1 MQYKILLISPP
12 IFDYYYTPARMEPL
26 GLYYIK
32 KSLDEIA
39 GVETVIY
46 DSLYSGKKKPI
57 KKPYEFSYLDEIYK
71 EDYSAFSLFNKYF
84 RFGDSFDKIISCI
97 NENSYKLV
105 GISSLFSAYH
115 PDVENLLHRL
125 KTETTAKTAI
135 GGWAVS
141 SESDYISK
149 ITNSDY
155 IIPSDPELSF
165 KKLAEILMVGRE
177 PVLEGKIFQSDKNG
191 VHCSNE
197 NEFFTI
203 ENHPLRDKPYFFR
216 GRRIA
221 KMVLSRGCVYRCG
234 FCSVHGRY
242 KYQARSLD
250 SIEKEIQYL
259 YNQGVQLIDFEDD
272 NLFNGKD
279 FSAGLLSVLKS
290 YSEKGM
296 AFTAMNGITAS
307 NLAPYVE
314 EALACGFTEF
324 NLSMATGKEKTLS
337 DIKRPD
343 FAAPVKYIAEKNAG
357 RVDISAFLI
366 AGMPGTD
373 TKDLLTD
380 ILYLAA
386 LPLKIGFS
394 PLYIIPGVKLFDN
407 ISIPENRRL
416 TRGSAL
422 NKFGNGFNRYD
433 IASYWKLVRL
443 INALK
448 LSASPELL
456 DEDIFYFRKS
466 VSEKNWYHKDKSGNW
481 YKGFA
486 FSCDFPDKIDITS
499 LNVKTMELALK

>member
-32 KSLDEIA
+32 KSLNKLT
-39 GVETVIY
+39 GVESDIY
-46 DSLYSGKKKPI
+46 DSMYSGKKKSV
-57 KKPYEFSYLDEIYK
+57 KKPDEFSYLEEIYK
-71 EDYSAFSLFNKYF
+71 EDYSAYSLFNKYF

-97 NENSYKLV
+97 SENNYNLI

-115 PDVENLLHRL
+115 PDVENLLYRI
-125 KTETTAKTAI
+125 KTETTAKTAV

-141 SESDYISK
+141 SEADYISK
-149 ITNSDY
+149 ITHADY
-155 IIPSDPELSF
+155 LIPSDPELSF
-165 KKLAEILMVGRE
+165 KKIAELLMEGKE
-177 PVLEGKIFQSDKNG
+177 PVLEGKIFHSGKNTADCK
-191 VHCSNE
+191 VE
-197 NEFFTI
+197 DEIFAI
-203 ENHPLRDKPYFFR
+203 EDHPLRDMPYFFR

-221 KMVLSRGCVYRCG
+221 KMVLSRGCVYKCG

-250 SIEKEIQYL
+250 SIKKEIEYL
-259 YNQGVQLIDFEDD
+259 YNEGVRLIDFEDD
-272 NLFNGKD
+272 NLFNGED
-279 FSAGLLSVLKS
+279 FSLSLLSILKS
-290 YSEKGM
+290 FSEKGM
-296 AFTAMNGITAS
+296 NFTAMNGITAA

-337 DIKRPD
+337 DISRPD
-343 FAAPVKYIAEKNAG
+343 FSAPVKYIAEKNAG

-373 TKDLLTD
+373 LKDLISD

-394 PLYIIPGVKLFDN
+394 PLYIIPGVNLFEK
-407 ISIPENRRL
+407 IGIPENRRL

-422 NKFGNGFNRYD
+422 YKFANGFNRYD

-448 LSASPELL
+448 LSTSPELL
-456 DEDIFYFRKS
+456 DEDIYYLRKS
-466 VSEKNWYHKDKSGNW
+466 VTEKNWYHKDKSGNW

-486 FSCDFPDKIDITS
+486 FSCKFPDKIDITS
-499 LNVKTMELALK
+499 LNGKTAELRLK